1 MCLQRRRKIVISNG
15 KSMIAASFILGISFI
30 VGCMFLEK
38 NDVPNKEQSDITLG
52 VEKPLLTIEE
62 AADYMQLS
70 VNEIKQ
76 IIHSEQTQLT
86 TTGSFS
92 GVMFPYIKVSEKF
105 YISKNEL
112 MVWINETSRERR
124 EYATGT
130 VIQ

>member
-1 MCLQRRRKIVISNG
+1 
-15 KSMIAASFILGISFI
+15 MIAASFILGVSFI
-30 VGCMFLEK
+30 LGCMFLEK
-38 NDVPNKEQSDITLG
+38 YEVPNKEQSDITISA
-52 VEKPLLTIEE
+52 EKPLLTIEE

-76 IIHSEQTQLT
+76 IIHSEQIQLT
-86 TTGSFS
+86 TAGSFS
-92 GVMFPYIKVSEKF
+92 GVMFPYIKISEKF

-124 EYATGT
+124 EYAAGT

>member
-1 MCLQRRRKIVISNG
+1 
-15 KSMIAASFILGISFI
+15 MIAASFILGVSFI

-38 NDVPNKEQSDITLG
+38 NEVPNKEESDITIS

-62 AADYMQLS
+62 AANYLRLS
-70 VNEIKQ
+70 ENEIKQ
-76 IIHSEQTQLT
+76 IIHTEQIQLT
-86 TTGSFS
+86 TAGSFS
-92 GVMFPYIKVSEKF
+92 GVMFPYIKVGEKF

-124 EYATGT
+124 EYTAGT